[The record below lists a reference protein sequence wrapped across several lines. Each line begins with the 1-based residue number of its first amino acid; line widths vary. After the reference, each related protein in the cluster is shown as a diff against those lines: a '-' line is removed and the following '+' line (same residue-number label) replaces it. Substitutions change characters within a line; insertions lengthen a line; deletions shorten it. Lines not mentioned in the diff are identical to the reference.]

1 MTRRTARQEQPVL
14 ELVDAI
20 AGDSSAGQVQL
31 TEDGDGQ
38 PESFDSFYY
47 REFPRLLTLA
57 RALAGDAQAADIAQD
72 SMVVAYQRWDTVRT
86 FASPAGWVRGV
97 CSHKAVSLV
106 RRSRSENRALARLR
120 LHRPTQPEPDNALAD
135 NEFWREVRRLP
146 RRQAQAVALYYVL
159 DLSVADVAETLECA
173 EGTVKTH
180 LSRARETLSKRLA
193 TGGEE
198 QS

>member
-14 ELVDAI
+14 ELVDALPADI
-20 AGDSSAGQVQL
+20 SAGQVEL
-31 TEDGDGQ
+31 TEDGGGQ
-38 PESFDSFYY
+38 PESFDTFYY

-57 RALAGDAQAADIAQD
+57 RALAGDAQAGDIAQE

-97 CSHKAVSLV
+97 CSHKAVSLI
-106 RRSRSENRALARLR
+106 RRSRSENRAVARLR
-120 LHRPTQPEPDNALAD
+120 LHRPTQAEPGNPLAD

-159 DLSVADVAETLECA
+159 DLSVADVAETMECA
-173 EGTVKTH
+173 EGTVKAH
-180 LSRARETLSKRLA
+180 LSRAREALSKRLSPE
-193 TGGEE
+193 GEE
-198 QS
+198 RS